1 MAALQAPVATVIENI
16 YTDCEGLNNLGIG
29 GVKSNPLQPTG
40 CVDIS
45 HGQKVSQVT
54 RGNKG
59 KFPFKIHIIVYCCPY
74 HIYSKKSRLW
84 VTLGPLVCVRL
95 RSTNTIPMG

>member
-40 CVDIS
+40 FVDIS
-45 HGQKVSQVT
+45 PGQKLSQET
-54 RGNKG
+54 RRN
-59 KFPFKIHIIVYCCPY
+59 FPLSSIELYIVVNLIFTGQNPAYGQHLALLY
-74 HIYSKKSRLW
+74 
-84 VTLGPLVCVRL
+84 VR
-95 RSTNTIPMG
+95 RTNTIPTG